1 MASTASLVKRTI
13 ERIKP
18 GTLFGYN
25 RFNTTA
31 VDESALAMT
40 LSRLTSQGK
49 IVRLS
54 KGKYYKPEQSIF
66 GKLRPRESVVIE
78 ALTIKNG
85 EQTGY
90 LTGVSVY
97 NRLGLTTQVSNV
109 LEIASK
115 KPLPPKNIQGYK
127 VKYQKR
133 DLSKIRRQDVP
144 LLQLLDAIKDI
155 KTIPDTSAENVLQV
169 IKEMVDKLSIN
180 EQKQMVKLAGNYNAA
195 TRALLGAILQ
205 QLGTPVST
213 KKLSDSLNKLTKYTI
228 GINEKLLPN
237 KAAWNIQ

>member
-1 MASTASLVKRTI
+1 MASTASLVKKTI
-13 ERIKP
+13 ARIKP

-25 RFNTTA
+25 RFNATA
-31 VDESALAMT
+31 IDESALAMA
-40 LSRLTSQGK
+40 LSRLTSQGE

-54 KGKYYKPEQSIF
+54 KGKYYKPEQSRF
-66 GKLRPRESVVIE
+66 GQLRPRESVVVE
-78 ALTIKNG
+78 ALTNKNG

-90 LTGVSVY
+90 LTGINVY

-133 DLSKIRRQDVP
+133 DLSKIRRQDIP

-155 KTIPDTSAENVLQV
+155 KTIPDTSVDDALQV
-169 IKEMVDKLSIN
+169 LIEKIDKLTIN
-180 EQKQMVKLAGNYNAA
+180 EQKQMVKLADSYNAA
-195 TRALLGAILQ
+195 TRALLGAMLQ
-205 QLGTPVST
+205 QLGSPVPT
-213 KKLSDSLNKLTKYTI
+213 QKLSDSLNKLTKYNI

-237 KAAWNIQ
+237 RAAWNIQ